1 MGHGRWAARA
11 GAVAAAALLAGGL
24 GLPAATGSWAC
35 ACGALV
41 SEAEVADEAAV
52 VRVGDG
58 EQSVL
63 MRLGLSGTAPEAAL
77 VLPTPAPAEASLG
90 ESGVFGDLD
99 RVAAPERVPADD
111 WWPDDLFSPY
121 GAGDAA
127 GGAPGGVDVL
137 ERSRLGPLDVA
148 VLGAADEGALAGW
161 LDEEG
166 FELEPEVERRLAPY
180 VEEGWYYVAVR
191 LAPDG
196 GEELR
201 GGLQPL
207 RVDFETDEPVYPM
220 RLTGAAERPQ
230 TVRLYLLGEHRMERT
245 DGLAADVPA
254 HVDFAGPVDPADLAS
269 AEAAEL
275 VGDGAYLTVLQ
286 HDIDDP
292 SRVTDDFRF
301 APAASDTPHREVVA
315 VPRPVYIMGVA
326 GGPFLV
332 SAGLLAAGAAA
343 AAALLVRRR
352 GRRTAPPAG

>member
-1 MGHGRWAARA
+1 MGYRRWAARA
-11 GAVAAAALLAGGL
+11 AVAAAAALVGGL

-35 ACGALV
+35 ACGALL

-77 VLPTPAPAEASLG
+77 VLPTPAPAEVSLG
-90 ESGVFGDLD
+90 ESGVFADLD
-99 RVAAPERVPADD
+99 RVAAPERVQVDD
-111 WWPDDLFSPY
+111 WWPEDLFSLY

-166 FELEPEVERRLAPY
+166 FELEPEVERLLAPY
-180 VEEGWYYVAVR
+180 VEQGWYYVAVR

-196 GEELR
+196 EEELQ

-207 RVDFETDEPVYPM
+207 RADFATDEPVYPM

-230 TVRLYLLGEHRMERT
+230 SVRLYLLGEHRMERA
-245 DGLAADVPA
+245 DALAADVPA
-254 HVDFAGPVDPADLAS
+254 RVDFAGPVDPADLAS
-269 AEAAEL
+269 ADAADL

-292 SRVTDDFRF
+292 SRVTGDFRF
-301 APAASDTPHREVVA
+301 APAASDEPYREVVT
-315 VPRPVYIMGVA
+315 VSRPVYILGVA
-326 GGPFLV
+326 GGPLLV
-332 SAGLLAAGAAA
+332 AAGLFAAGAAA

-352 GRRTAPPAG
+352 RTRTAPRTG

>member
-11 GAVAAAALLAGGL
+11 GAVAAAAALAGGL

-35 ACGALV
+35 ACGALL
-41 SEAEVADEAAV
+41 SEADVADEAAV

-77 VLPTPAPAEASLG
+77 VLPTPAPAEVSLG
-90 ESGVFGDLD
+90 DDDVFRDLD
-99 RVAAPERVPADD
+99 RIAAPEEVRADD
-111 WWPDDLFSPY
+111 WWPDDLFAPW
-121 GAGDAA
+121 GADGV

-148 VLGAADEGALAGW
+148 VLGAADEGALTGW

-166 FELEPEVERRLAPY
+166 FELAPEVERRLAPY

-191 LAPDG
+191 LDPDE
-196 GEELR
+196 GEELQ

-207 RVDFETDEPVYPM
+207 RVDFETGEPVYPM

-230 TVRLYLLGEHRMERT
+230 SVRLYLLGEHRMERT
-245 DGLAADVPA
+245 DGAAADVPA
-254 HVDFAGPVDPADLAS
+254 RVDFAGPVDPADLAS
-269 AEAAEL
+269 QGAADL

-286 HDIDDP
+286 HDIEDP
-292 SRVTDDFRF
+292 SLVADDFRF
-301 APAASDTPHREVVA
+301 APAASDAPHREVVT
-315 VPRPVYIMGVA
+315 VPRPVYIMGIA
-326 GGPFLV
+326 GGPLLV
-332 SAGLLAAGAAA
+332 LAALLAAGAAS
-343 AAALLVRRR
+343 AAALLLRRR
-352 GRRTAPPAG
+352 RRRAAPRTG